1 MQHRVSED
9 YDSNK
14 VYEEQVVMS
23 PPHEDVDIYASGNGS
38 IGETSMP
45 AYQVED
51 YDKDAMY
58 NPDQEYNAIGSVRNS
73 IQEGFSDTNSGQGE

>member
-1 MQHRVSED
+1 
-9 YDSNK
+9 
-14 VYEEQVVMS
+14 MS

-45 AYQVED
+45 AYLVED

-73 IQEGFSDTNSGQGE
+73 I